1 MKKISLGIIGLSLI
15 FGVMGC
21 ESDDNSRNTAP
32 NQENQNNENQNNEG
46 QNNEIQNNENQNNE
60 NQNNEGQNNEN
71 QNNEN
76 QNNEGQNNEN
86 QNNEGQN
93 TEQTKSIVV
102 YFSRAQENY
111 NVGYIE
117 IGNTAK
123 VAAEL
128 AKQTNSDIFEITPV
142 EPFPSDYMEMVNLA
156 NEQKAANA
164 RPLIATTLENFD
176 QYDTVY
182 LGYPIWC
189 ADLPMILYT
198 FLENYSFEG
207 KTIIP
212 FNTHEGS
219 GSAGTWDKI
228 RAAAP
233 GSIVMDGLVIQ
244 GTTAQNNPSEVTNK
258 VSEFIANLSQD

>member
-1 MKKISLGIIGLSLI
+1 MKKFILGIAGLSLI

-21 ESDDNSRNTAP
+21 ESDDTSQNTSP
-32 NQENQNNENQNNEG
+32 NQENQNS
-46 QNNEIQNNENQNNE
+46 E

-76 QNNEGQNNEN
+76 QNNENQNNENQNNEN

-128 AKQTNSDIFEITPV
+128 AKQTNSDVFEITPV

-176 QYDTVY
+176 QYNTVY

-228 RAAAP
+228 RASASGA
-233 GSIVMDGLVIQ
+233 IVKDGLVIQ
-244 GTTAQNNPSEVTNK
+244 GSTAQNNPSEVASK
-258 VSEFIANLSQD
+258 VAEFIANLSWD

>member
-46 QNNEIQNNENQNNE
+46 QNNE

-71 QNNEN
+71 
-76 QNNEGQNNEN
+76 QNNEN

-128 AKQTNSDIFEITPV
+128 AKQTDSDVFEITPV
-142 EPFPSDYMEMVNLA
+142 DPFPSDYMEMVNLA

-233 GSIVMDGLVIQ
+233 ESIVMDGLVIQ

-258 VSEFIANLSQD
+258 VAEFIANLSQD